1 MIRLSGVV
9 LMAVSL
15 TSASWAEPAPAKSIP
30 LEVLEPAQRTGLIRD
45 FPVSVGLVF
54 PEGELRAAPGG
65 ALRDDRGQPVPF
77 EAEATGWWSPKKDS
91 VKWLLLRF
99 QASTD
104 RQYTFKPDGKPTAFG
119 GEPLASEQGEAIVV
133 RTGPLEAQIHKS
145 KPGLFQTLEL
155 NDQPMLT
162 ALDQDLVLVAD
173 DDENETEGTLADW
186 DVTVEAS
193 TPFQASIKA
202 TGYYQGADDKPIAR
216 LDLRYGF
223 FRDES
228 FVRLEHT
235 LTWMLRKP
243 EVGIRELAVRLR
255 PAMPEA
261 ETVRVGRSDY
271 TPDAFQATGNVLAL
285 QEEGD
290 RFSITVDGKAGP
302 EGKHLGGWVAL
313 SGAEGRSVSLSLRH
327 AWETFPTAF
336 AVRDGETQVQ
346 LWPSEGERL
355 RFTPDGIMPPDFFH
369 SNIWKH
375 FWFSMEEGHHVNEYR
390 YRRGNKGEKIPS
402 PFYLY
407 TAEGVALTHEMT
419 LGFHDA
425 RTSRTPAE
433 LNSLTQHP
441 MVLRQDPASAL
452 RVPFMGFDLMPVD
465 RDKHPNVERAVDLL
479 GRMAMMRWV
488 KQHSYGFLRFGMVRW
503 AYPLYPSTGL
513 YRWMDNVQYDQ
524 QLIPWM
530 LFMRGGDRQFYE
542 DGQIVSRYAMD
553 VNTNHY
559 NTRGFPTGYQ
569 ATCGGGMPFPHLGF
583 LLWNM
588 KGQKIHFLS
597 YAYHLTGSR
606 RAKEVLDEVIA
617 GTKKF
622 VLSLSDDPA
631 ERHSTA
637 REIYNMNQFWVTAYE
652 ETWDPEIGKLCRES
666 REFTAS
672 REYNAELNVFRAP
685 QVYLY
690 NGMVMQQRL
699 SGDPKL
705 REAML
710 RHLGAN
716 MLCIE
721 DLHGVRSVMDTIGCP
736 WAYEQTQNPSYADA
750 AWDVARTLADLI
762 PDADLDPDKPIAYV
776 YCGNQILRHFL
787 MPILAGASLGDRL
800 GYAPDRPFRTRDAF
814 FYLQPVKGELG
825 KARVAAR
832 VRARRDGDLKLR
844 ALLRG
849 QPGMP
854 VAVRA
859 TQGDD
864 APVAELTLEASN
876 AAAAERHTPRTRNRN
891 EGELVL
897 PQARK
902 GAIYAVT
909 FEGRRP
915 RAQVRLVGDADIVYH
930 FPPDDQYAAAPLSGG
945 QYYAGVRLFTRSL
958 GDTVTVE
965 TNSNIYHIP
974 YTLRDAET
982 GELIHRYALGDPLRQ
997 EHKVGQGRL
1006 LQFLMA
1012 GARAYKGWRFEG
1024 VSPWF
1029 AASKGEWFDPAE

>member
-1 MIRLSGVV
+1 
-9 LMAVSL
+9 MAAAL
-15 TSASWAEPAPAKSIP
+15 TSASLAESASPRSIP
-30 LEVLEPAQRTGLIRD
+30 LEVLEPAPRTGPIRQ

-54 PEGELRAAPGG
+54 PEGELSAAPGG

-77 EAEATGWWSPKKDS
+77 EAEATGWWSPKKES

-104 RQYTFKPDGKPTAFG
+104 RRYTFEPGGKPTAFQG
-119 GEPLASEQGEAIVV
+119 ASLAADQGEVIVV
-133 RTGPLEAQIHKS
+133 RTGPLEAHIHKS
-145 KPGLFQTLEL
+145 EPGLFQALKL
-155 NDQPMLT
+155 NGQPMLA
-162 ALDQDLVLVAD
+162 ALDRDLVLVAD
-173 DDENETEGTLADW
+173 DDKTQTQGTLTNW
-186 DVTVEAS
+186 NVVVEAS
-193 TPFQASIKA
+193 TPCQASIKA
-202 TGYYQGADDKPIAR
+202 TGYYRGAGDKPIAR
-216 LDLRYGF
+216 LDLRYAF

-235 LTWMLRKP
+235 LTWMIQPP

-261 ETVRVGRSDY
+261 NTVQVGRSDY
-271 TPDAFQATGNVLAL
+271 TSDAFQASGNLLAH

-290 RFSITVDGKAGP
+290 RFRITVNEKTAP
-302 EGKHLGGWVAL
+302 EGKHLGGWLAV
-313 SGAEGRSVSLSLRH
+313 SGADNRSVSLSLRH

-336 AVRDGETQVQ
+336 VVRDGEIRVQ
-346 LWPSEGERL
+346 FWPSRGERL

-369 SNIWKH
+369 SSVWKH
-375 FWFSMEEGHHVNEYR
+375 FWWSRDEGHHVNEYR
-390 YRRGNKGEKIPS
+390 YRRGPKGEKIPA
-402 PFYLY
+402 PYYLY
-407 TAEGVALTHEMT
+407 TAEGAAFTHEMT
-419 LGFHDA
+419 LGFHDS
-425 RTSRTPAE
+425 RTRRTPAE
-433 LNSLTQHP
+433 LNSVTQHP
-441 MVLRQDPASAL
+441 VVVRQDPASAM
-452 RVPFMGFDLMPVD
+452 RVRFMGFDLMPVN
-465 RDKHPNVERAVDLL
+465 REKYPNIERAVDLL
-479 GRMAMMRWV
+479 GRTAMMRWV

-542 DGQIVSRYAMD
+542 DGQIVTRYAMD

-583 LLWNM
+583 LNWNM

-606 RAKEVLDEVIA
+606 RVKEVLDEVIA

-622 VLSLSDDPA
+622 VLGLSDDPA

-652 ETWDPEIGKLCRES
+652 ETWDPEIQKLCRES

-690 NGMVMQQRL
+690 NGMIMQHRL
-699 SGDPKL
+699 SGDAKL

-710 RHLGAN
+710 RNLEGH

-721 DLHGVRSVMDTIGCP
+721 DLHGIRSVMDTIGCP
-736 WAYEQTQNPSYADA
+736 WAFEQTGNRAYADV
-750 AWDVARTLADLI
+750 AWDVARMLADLT
-762 PDADLDPDKPIAYV
+762 PDADLDPDRPVAYV
-776 YCGNQILRHFL
+776 IHGNRFLRHCL
-787 MPILAGASLGDRL
+787 MPILAGASLADRL
-800 GYAPDRPFRTRDAF
+800 SYAPDKPYRFRDAF
-814 FYLQPVKGELG
+814 FFLQPVKGEPG
-825 KARVAAR
+825 RARLTAC

-844 ALLRG
+844 ALLRS

-859 TQGDD
+859 VQGNDT
-864 APVAELTLEASN
+864 PLAELTLEAS
-876 AAAAERHTPRTRNRN
+876 AVAISERHYPRGRNQA
-891 EGELVL
+891 EGALLL

-902 GAIYAVT
+902 GAIYTVT
-909 FEGRRP
+909 FEARRP
-915 RAQVRLVGDADIVYH
+915 SAEVRLVGDADIVYR
-930 FPPDDQYAAAPLSGG
+930 FPPGDQYAAAPLSGG
-945 QYYAGVRLFTRSL
+945 QGYTGVHLFTRSL
-958 GDTVTVE
+958 RDAVTVE
-965 TNSNIYHIP
+965 TNGNIFHMP
-974 YTLRDAET
+974 YTVRDAET
-982 GELIHRYALGDPLRQ
+982 GELIHRYALGDSLRQ
-997 EHKVGQGRL
+997 EHKVGKDRP

-1024 VSPWF
+1024 VSPWL
-1029 AASKGEWFDPAE
+1029 AASKEEWFDPTQAGD